1 MPDIHGENI
10 QIIPCHI
17 TLRIFKVAILPSKNK
32 KKIVTSFLVKTVQKF
47 VYSQNISFKMSL
59 YYQLHFEV

>member
-17 TLRIFKVAILPSKNK
+17 TLRIFKVATLPLKNSKK
-32 KKIVTSFLVKTVQKF
+32 VTSFLIKTVQKF

>member
-17 TLRIFKVAILPSKNK
+17 TLRIFKVAILPLKNNK
-32 KKIVTSFLVKTVQKF
+32 KVTSFLIKTVQKF